1 MKNTQNALR
10 AAAFLLGLILLLTG
24 ITWVFLPKN
33 NTKEAGFDDTPC
45 YGFLAERT
53 HSLDVVFLG
62 NSVPLFSVAPAVIWK
77 EQGIPC
83 YVCAQTS
90 TALVDADRFL
100 QDFLKTQSPKV
111 VMLETDAV
119 FWESDASQWEK
130 QQLAQRFPLL
140 RFHEN
145 WKSVALSQLI
155 RPIHYTNRVDSEGYR
170 FTAETVPWTKGD
182 YVDFSAAPKPAP
194 ALSPEILKHIRS
206 LCDENGA
213 RLILFTAPNPKW
225 YTYGK
230 NRTLTQMAEELGV
243 PYIDLNLKQQELGLD
258 WYRDTYDG
266 GDHMNWRGAQK
277 VSRFLG
283 QYLAQKG
290 LLTDQRDNPAYA
302 DWNRRQEAFLTT
314 TENPQ
319 S

>member
-1 MKNTQNALR
+1 MKNAQNALR

-213 RLILFTAPNPKW
+213 DSLHR
-225 YTYGK
+225 
-230 NRTLTQMAEELGV
+230 
-243 PYIDLNLKQQELGLD
+243 
-258 WYRDTYDG
+258 
-266 GDHMNWRGAQK
+266 
-277 VSRFLG
+277 
-283 QYLAQKG
+283 
-290 LLTDQRDNPAYA
+290 
-302 DWNRRQEAFLTT
+302 
-314 TENPQ
+314 PQ
-319 S
+319 SQVVHLRQKPDAHANGRRAGGSLYRPESEAAGAGPGLVPGYLRRRRPYELARCPEGQPLSGTVPGPERA